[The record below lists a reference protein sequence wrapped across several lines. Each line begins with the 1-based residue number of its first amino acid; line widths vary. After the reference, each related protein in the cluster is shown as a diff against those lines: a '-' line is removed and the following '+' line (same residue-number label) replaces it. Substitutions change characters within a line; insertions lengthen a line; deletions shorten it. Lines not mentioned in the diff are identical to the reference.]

1 MDELNLASINES
13 LMTLKNALFECEY
26 RYHHYVEQIDEQ
38 YIEFRKKIRDLKIE
52 ESLRELNKS
61 RRNILDKLQDE
72 YLKSRR
78 KIENDIEKLEFLRK
92 ENN

>member
-1 MDELNLASINES
+1 MNELNLASINES

-26 RYHHYVEQIDEQ
+26 RYHQYVEQIDEQ

-78 KIENDIEKLEFLRK
+78 KIEHDIEKLEFLRK